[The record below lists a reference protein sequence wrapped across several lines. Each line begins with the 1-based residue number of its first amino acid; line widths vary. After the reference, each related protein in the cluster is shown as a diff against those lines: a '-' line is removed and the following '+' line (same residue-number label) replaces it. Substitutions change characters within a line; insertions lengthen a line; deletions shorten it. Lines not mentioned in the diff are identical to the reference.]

1 MNKNTILVE
10 STVSASLNKVW
21 ESWTTPS
28 HIMKWNNASDDWHT
42 PAATNDLKVS
52 GKFIYTMAAKDGSF
66 SFDFGGVYTA
76 LVENELIAYTLED
89 GRKVRIE
96 FMQLGNET
104 KVVELF
110 EPESENPFEMQKAG
124 WQAIL
129 DNFKKY
135 TEALA

>member
-1 MNKNTILVE
+1 MNKDTILVE
-10 STVSASLNKVW
+10 TVVSASLEKVW

-28 HIMKWNNASDDWHT
+28 HIMNWNNASEDWHT
-42 PAATNDLKVS
+42 PAASNDLKVS
-52 GKFIYTMAAKDGSF
+52 GKFTYTMAAKDGSF
-66 SFDFGGVYTA
+66 SFDFGGVYTVV
-76 LVENELIAYTLED
+76 VEKELIAYTLED

-96 FMQLGNET
+96 FMQLDNVI

-110 EPESENPFEMQKAG
+110 EPESENPFEMQRAG

-135 TEALA
+135 TEALD